1 MNIEDEEH
9 KIVFTFK
16 NAEEHKRFVQ
26 VLKQT
31 RDSICGRSTL
41 FCNDKKKKKIHSKSG
56 SDLCEVIDKMY
67 IYLAI
72 E

>member
-1 MNIEDEEH
+1 MNIEDEAH

-31 RDSICGRSTL
+31 RDSICGRSIL
-41 FCNDKKKKKIHSKSG
+41 LCNACPLAKIHTKAG
-56 SDLCEVIDKMY
+56 LDLCDAIDKMF
-67 IYLAI
+67 ICLSI
-72 E
+72 

>member
-31 RDSICGRSTL
+31 RDSICGSIL
-41 FCNDKKKKKIHSKSG
+41 LCNACPLAKIHTKSG
-56 SDLCEVIDKMY
+56 SDLCEVIDKMF
-67 IYLAI
+67 IYLDI
-72 E
+72 

>member
-31 RDSICGRSTL
+31 RDSICGRSIL
-41 FCNDKKKKKIHSKSG
+41 LCNACPLAKIHAKSG
-56 SDLCEVIDKMY
+56 SDMCDAIDKLS
-67 IYLAI
+67 IYLDI
-72 E
+72 

>member
-31 RDSICGRSTL
+31 RDSICGRSIL
-41 FCNDKKKKKIHSKSG
+41 LCNACPLAKIHTKSG
-56 SDLCEVIDKMY
+56 LDLCDAIDKMFR
-67 IYLAI
+67 YLSI
-72 E
+72 

>member
-31 RDSICGRSTL
+31 RDSICGRSIL
-41 FCNDKKKKKIHSKSG
+41 LCNACPLAKIHTKSG
-56 SDLCEVIDKMY
+56 LDFCDAIDKMF
-67 IYLAI
+67 IYLSI
-72 E
+72 

>member
-1 MNIEDEEH
+1 MNIEIEEN

-31 RDSICGRSTL
+31 RDSICGRSIL
-41 FCNDKKKKKIHSKSG
+41 LCNACPLAKIHTKSG
-56 SDLCEVIDKMY
+56 SDLCEAIDKMF
-67 IYLAI
+67 IYLSI
-72 E
+72 

>member
-26 VLKQT
+26 ALKQT
-31 RDSICGRSTL
+31 RDSICGRSIL
-41 FCNDKKKKKIHSKSG
+41 LCNACPLAKIHTK
-56 SDLCEVIDKMY
+56 SDLDLCDAIDKMF
-67 IYLAI
+67 IHLDM
-72 E
+72 

>member
-26 VLKQT
+26 VLKRT
-31 RDSICGRSTL
+31 RDSICGRSIL
-41 FCNDKKKKKIHSKSG
+41 LCNACPLAKIHTKSG
-56 SDLCEVIDKMY
+56 SDLCDAIDKMF
-67 IYLAI
+67 IYLSI
-72 E
+72 

>member
-1 MNIEDEEH
+1 MKIEVEDYE
-9 KIVFTFK
+9 IAFMFK
-16 NAEEHKRFVQ
+16 NAEEQKRFVQ

-31 RDSICGRSTL
+31 RDSICGRSIL
-41 FCNDKKKKKIHSKSG
+41 FCNACPLAKIHTKSG
-56 SDLCEVIDKMY
+56 SDLCEVIAKMC

>member
-31 RDSICGRSTL
+31 RDSICGRSIL
-41 FCNDKKKKKIHSKSG
+41 LCNACPLAKIHTKDG
-56 SDLCEVIDKMY
+56 SDLCEVIDKMF
-67 IYLAI
+67 IYLSI
-72 E
+72 

>member
-1 MNIEDEEH
+1 MNIEDEEY

-31 RDSICGRSTL
+31 RDSICGRSIL
-41 FCNDKKKKKIHSKSG
+41 LCNACPLAKIHTKSG
-56 SDLCEVIDKMY
+56 SDLCEVIDKMF
-67 IYLAI
+67 IYLSI
-72 E
+72 

>member
-31 RDSICGRSTL
+31 RDSICGISTL
-41 FCNDKKKKKIHSKSG
+41 PCNACPLAKIHTKSG
-56 SDLCEVIDKMY
+56 SDLCDAIDKMF
-67 IYLAI
+67 IYLSI
-72 E
+72 

>member
-1 MNIEDEEH
+1 MNIEDEAH

-31 RDSICGRSTL
+31 RDSICGRSIL
-41 FCNDKKKKKIHSKSG
+41 LCNACPLAKIQQKQ
-56 SDLCEVIDKMY
+56 DWIFAML
-67 IYLAI
+67 
-72 E
+72 